1 MERRDT
7 DGDHITKEY
16 TRVKAIK
23 QRGYKPIRVMFYYP
37 QRAQAKKIQ
46 ETLETLY
53 LGVGGKYY
61 YGDLAWDYIQDYTGI
76 NLMEILEKI
85 ATTRR

>member
-1 MERRDT
+1 MKIANTLGARPKTFEIDCL
-7 DGDHITKEY
+7 
-16 TRVKAIK
+16 VK
-23 QRGYKPIRVMFYYP
+23 
-37 QRAQAKKIQ
+37 AKKIQ

-61 YGDLAWDYIQDYTGI
+61 YGDLAWNYIQDYTGI